1 MRDMDL
7 GMVQAGLCLRVI
19 KDRLGTDGVVGTLAG
34 LWFSSGMEKESE
46 GVFTLLLS
54 RDLRPTIKRSLAS
67 QSVKTADGNVR
78 QRHIQKR
85 MWGGCA
91 LVC

>member
-1 MRDMDL
+1 M
-7 GMVQAGLCLRVI
+7 GQAGLCSRVI

-34 LWFSSGMEKESE
+34 LWFPSGMEKESE
-46 GVFTLLLS
+46 GVSTLLLS

-67 QSVKTADGNVR
+67 QLVKTAEGNVGEK
-78 QRHIQKR
+78 QRQKR

>member
-1 MRDMDL
+1 
-7 GMVQAGLCLRVI
+7 MVQAGLCLRVI
-19 KDRLGTDGVVGTLAG
+19 KDRLGTDCVVGTLAG

-46 GVFTLLLS
+46 GVSTLLLS

-67 QSVKTADGNVR
+67 QLVKTADGNVR
-78 QRHIQKR
+78 ERYIQKR